1 MITLEMAK
9 NKLQTEKP
17 NLKVISGK
25 FFKGKYVFLAF
36 SKNYLEIDPFYSI
49 DASSGEIG
57 NFNPIEDITFFDTF
71 YKK

>member
-1 MITLEMAK
+1 MDSDF
-9 NKLQTEKP
+9 KLVWEEVDT
-17 NLKVISGK
+17 
-25 FFKGKYVFLAF
+25 
-36 SKNYLEIDPFYSI
+36 KNYLEIDPFYSI